1 MATDFQPIYILASGL
16 LYQQRKLD
24 VIANNLANVDT
35 DGFKKVLLTA
45 QAYPVRDNDTNAE
58 KVFNPT
64 SPLRP
69 SNNFVYPI
77 MGAEKVD
84 TSPGELKR
92 TGNPLDVAI
101 NGNGFFA
108 VKVGD
113 KVFYTRDGHFL
124 LDPQG
129 YLITQNGNPVLDEN
143 GKKILIGNAPLSS
156 IKITKDGTIFVGT
169 RWVAKLK
176 VVNLKEV
183 KHVGNNLYT
192 GKVVKTKPYEIVQGY
207 LEGSNVNPVE
217 EMTKMIETVRA
228 YEAFANAMKTFDED
242 NSKLINE
249 ILKA

>member
-1 MATDFQPIYILASGL
+1 MATNFQSIYILASGL

-24 VIANNLANVDT
+24 VIANNLANIDT

-45 QAYPVRDNDTNAE
+45 QAYSVKNSDESENL
-58 KVFNPT
+58 NPS
-64 SPLRP
+64 SPLNP
-69 SNNFVYPI
+69 SNNFVYPV
-77 MGAEKVD
+77 MGIEKVD

-101 NGNGFFA
+101 NGKGFFA

-143 GKKILIGNAPLSS
+143 GNKILIGNAPLSS

-169 RWVAKLK
+169 RWIAKLK
-176 VVNLKEV
+176 VVNLKGI

-192 GKVVKTKPYEIVQGY
+192 GEITKNEPFEVVQGY

-217 EMTKMIETVRA
+217 EMTRMIETVRA
-228 YEAFANAMKTFDED
+228 YEAFANAMKTLDEND
-242 NSKLINE
+242 SKLINE